1 MKPSVL
7 IVEDDAAMAQ
17 VLVEGLARRGYDG
30 RAVNTGEAALAAI
43 HKNEF
48 EAVVTDINMKGMDG
62 LTLCERLIE
71 GQPGLPVVV
80 ITGFGSMETA
90 IKAMRAGAWD
100 FITKPFEL
108 EALALALSRAV
119 QHKQLREEVKRL
131 REEASARKT
140 TSTMVGEAPSFIEVL
155 TLANRA
161 AVTDSA
167 VLITGER
174 GTGKQ
179 LLARTLHEAS
189 KRRTGPFVT
198 ISCAGQSVAHLE
210 QELFG
215 VGKRLGAFSRAHGG
229 TLVLLDVSEIPLD
242 LQIRVVRALLERK
255 VRPIGSD
262 TDLPFDARIISTSDR
277 DLQAEV
283 DEHRFRDELFAR
295 LNIVNLHLPTLR
307 MRGNDV
313 LFVAQHFVKAF
324 AQKAGKQVNG
334 LATACAERLLAYP
347 WPGNLSELES
357 VIERA
362 VALTRHEQLT
372 TDDLPEKLRDF
383 KPSAEATDHAALV
396 PMEVIERQH
405 ILRVLKAVNGHRTQ
419 AAKIL
424 GLDRKTLYRKLETY
438 DQAEVELALQ
448 GSTEH

>member
-17 VLVEGLARRGYDG
+17 VLVEGLSRRGYEG
-30 RAVNTGEAALAAI
+30 RTVNTGEAALAAI
-43 HKNEF
+43 HQNEF

-140 TSTMVGEAPSFIEVL
+140 TSAMLGEAPPFVEVL

-179 LLARTLHEAS
+179 TLARVLHEAS
-189 KRRTGPFVT
+189 KRRTGPF
-198 ISCAGQSVAHLE
+198 IAIPCAGQSVAHLE

-215 VGKRLGAFSRAHGG
+215 MGKRPGAFSRAHGG
-229 TLVLLDVSEIPLD
+229 TLVLEDVGEIPLD
-242 LQIRVVRALLERK
+242 LQIRVVRALLDKK
-255 VRPIGSD
+255 VRPVGGD
-262 TDLPFDARIISTSDR
+262 VDLPFDARLISTSAR

-313 LFVAQHFVKAF
+313 LFLAQHFVKVF
-324 AQKAGKQVNG
+324 AQKAGKKVTG
-334 LATACAERLLAYP
+334 LATACAERLLAYS
-347 WPGNLSELES
+347 WPGNVSELQS

-372 TDDLPEKLRDF
+372 TDDLPEKIRDF
-383 KPSAEATDHAALV
+383 APSNESADEAALV
-396 PMEVIERQH
+396 PMEQIERQH

-438 DQAEVELALQ
+438 SPAEVEIALK
-448 GSTEH
+448 GASDV